1 MNEIW
6 NLISPD
12 AAWNALFEESPQA
25 LLVVETE
32 ADRVVTANAVA
43 EKLYGFSPGTMQGVE
58 ATELV
63 EPGDESVLSRLQSAS
78 TGVSYATGGRHR
90 RQDGST
96 FHAHVHAA
104 AIDAKNGAL
113 FLFTVVDRSEPDLI
127 DAASGLPDPRL
138 FIDRL
143 EHSIAHAH
151 RSGRGLGVC
160 LLHIERLSGILD
172 DLEAESA
179 SRLLHDL
186 GDRLRANLRE
196 SDTVARVGRSEFA
209 LIVEGVVE
217 QDALLDVL
225 KKVLDDFEYEFSIG
239 DEDVLLQPSVGVS
252 VYPHDGHEP
261 DMLVENAAIAARA
274 VAEEGLSSVRFFEA
288 LHQ

>member
-6 NLISPD
+6 DLISPD

-25 LLVVETE
+25 LLVVEAE
-32 ADRVVTANAVA
+32 SNRVVAANAVA
-43 EKLYGFSPGTMQGVE
+43 ERLYGFSHGTMQGVE
-58 ATELV
+58 ATELI
-63 EPGDESVLSRLQSAS
+63 EPGDESALSRLTNAS
-78 TGVSYATGGRHR
+78 KGVSLSTGGRHR
-90 RQDGST
+90 HQDGST
-96 FHAHVHAA
+96 FHAHVHVTT
-104 AIDAKNGAL
+104 IDAKHGAL
-113 FLFTVVDRSEPDLI
+113 FLVTVVDRSEPDLI

-160 LLHIERLSGILD
+160 LLHIERLTGILD
-172 DLEAESA
+172 DLEAEGA

-209 LIVEGVVE
+209 VIVEGVVE
-217 QDALLDVL
+217 QEAILEVL
-225 KKVLDDFEYEFSIG
+225 RKVLDDFEYEFSFG
-239 DEDVLLQPSVGVS
+239 DEDVILRPSVGVS

-274 VAEEGLSSVRFFEA
+274 VADEGLPSVRFFET
-288 LHQ
+288 LQQ